1 MGKGGRPAMAEGE
14 RTERPEGEVPQNFDS
29 ERPQMADGEN
39 AFDKGMPD
47 PRGEK
52 NSDFVIQK
60 GVNLFGGVT
69 E

>member
-1 MGKGGRPAMAEGE
+1 MP
-14 RTERPEGEVPQNFDS
+14 
-29 ERPQMADGEN
+29 DGEN
-39 AFDKGMPD
+39 AFDKGMPETS
-47 PRGEK
+47 GEK